1 MKNGSNCF
9 RTIAQ
14 IWYYTLNIAV
24 VNRKA
29 EGALEML
36 LYLYQSD
43 EILNG
48 HRIRLWDIGLHGK
61 GLNMIG
67 LRLRFR

>member
-1 MKNGSNCF
+1 
-9 RTIAQ
+9 
-14 IWYYTLNIAV
+14 
-24 VNRKA
+24 
-29 EGALEML
+29 ML